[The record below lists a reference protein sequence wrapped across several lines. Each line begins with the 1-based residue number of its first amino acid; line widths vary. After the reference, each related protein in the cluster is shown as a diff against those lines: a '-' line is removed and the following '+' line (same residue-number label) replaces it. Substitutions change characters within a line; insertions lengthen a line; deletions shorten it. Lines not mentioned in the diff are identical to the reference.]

1 MKYIEIQTTKMYNK
15 NRQKVYNVTVSVIFL
30 LSFACSNI
38 EFPWDNLTLDEA
50 INNHNK
56 LIMIDFYATW

>member
-1 MKYIEIQTTKMYNK
+1 MKTIKLISIAFIST
-15 NRQKVYNVTVSVIFL
+15 IFIIG
-30 LSFACSNI
+30 CSNV
-38 EFPWDNLTLDEA
+38 EFPWNNETLDEA

>member
-1 MKYIEIQTTKMYNK
+1 MKKIF
-15 NRQKVYNVTVSVIFL
+15 VIFL